1 MKSQSL
7 TNILLIMIL
16 GCLLFLCAATSM
28 PISVKDP
35 VAVVGYSILPSIGDE
50 PVKVEIV
57 K

>member
-1 MKSQSL
+1 
-7 TNILLIMIL
+7 
-16 GCLLFLCAATSM
+16 M